1 MTPIERVARGLHS
14 VRSKETV
21 FDNLSRTI
29 KGHYLKEARAAI
41 EALREPSEKMMAA
54 GNHHD
59 IASDED
65 RWRRMVDAAL
75 AEGYGK

>member
-1 MTPIERVARGLHS
+1 VIYDKPQPLE
-14 VRSKETV
+14 V
-21 FDNLSRTI
+21 FNSAGDAQKRATELN
-29 KGHYLKEARAAI
+29 ARAAI

-65 RWRRMVDAAL
+65 RWRRMIDAAL
-75 AEGYGK
+75 AEGDGK